1 MISFFKNGFRT
12 IKREKFFTLINLIGL
27 SIGMFCFL
35 VTALYV
41 RDEVTYDRW
50 HKNADNIYM
59 SALELKKEDGASIN
73 IRPSDALMYAMKDES
88 PAVLDVVSISR
99 NSYANYKVNDE
110 WVQTDKLFF
119 SSPSLFKVFDF
130 DLKFGNEELAL
141 TDPSDIILSSAMAET
156 LFPGINPVGET
167 IAFQNKGSFKVA
179 GVLNPIPK
187 NSHLKFEFL
196 GSVASEISN
205 YDYNKDNWLNGS
217 GFSYFQLKEGHS
229 PDQLIADAK
238 QILSLHDVTEVAEGL
253 AFLKFSDL
261 YLTGQTER
269 YDPKNLF
276 GGQSKYLYIF
286 SLVGGLILFVAC
298 FNYINLTTALS
309 FSKVKQMGIR
319 KIMGASRSRLVLS
332 QMVETFALSFCALIV
347 AIIGLE
353 LVLPYTQSLIGKELD
368 INFSQAPQLL
378 LLPVSVL
385 LLVVLISGIYP
396 AVSLSSFSISGVLR
410 GVMPQSKVN
419 ILRESLFVLQFVI
432 CTGLLITALVIRG
445 QSNYLIELDKGYN
458 EENIMNLSLYQEGR
472 SLDYRTV
479 RNALEAIPE
488 IEKVTSSPLPM
499 FAPPPPMMILVDGKL
514 VPITIYSGGADQ
526 DFNELFEIE
535 VLEGT
540 DFTNLPKSQLD
551 SVVIINETAKKKLA
565 LNPAIGSKMPN
576 GETVVGVVKDFH
588 FSSAKNVIEP
598 AMIYYTTNPRGSV
611 QFKYRA
617 NNKEAVKAQVGLAL
631 NKLGVKADPG
641 LKELEGFF
649 TAAYEKESRLITIFD
664 FLTVMVVSVAFL
676 GLFAL
681 SSFENKLR
689 EKEIGI
695 RKVLGATY
703 LNLIQTLNKRFTWL
717 IVLAIS
723 MAVPIT
729 KYGVEQWLSDF
740 PYRQDSL
747 NIYFISAIVIVGFIA
762 FSVLG
767 LHSYFS
773 AQKNP
778 VDVLRSE

>member
-1 MISFFKNGFRT
+1 MKYFENILRSL
-12 IKREKFFTLINLIGL
+12 KREKAFTLINLIGL

-59 SALELKKEDGASIN
+59 SSLELKKEDGTSFKV
-73 IRPSDALMYAMKDES
+73 RPSDALMHALKEES
-88 PAVLDVVSISR
+88 TAVLDAVSISR
-99 NSYANYKVNDE
+99 NSYASYKVNNE
-110 WVQTDKLFF
+110 WIRTDKLFF

-130 DLKFGNEELAL
+130 GLKFGNEETAL

-156 LFPGINPVGET
+156 LFPGVNPLGET
-167 IAFQNKGSFKVA
+167 LTFQNKGSFRIA

-187 NSHLKFEFL
+187 NSHLKFDFL
-196 GSVASEISN
+196 GPINAEISN

-217 GFSYFQLKEGHS
+217 GFSYFLLKEGHS
-229 PDQLIADAK
+229 PNELMADAK
-238 QILSLHDVTEVAEGL
+238 QILALHDVTQVADGL
-253 AFLKFSDL
+253 TFLKFSDL
-261 YLTGQTER
+261 YLNGQTER
-269 YDPKNLF
+269 YDAKNLF

-347 AIIGLE
+347 ALIGLE
-353 LVLPYTQSLIGKELD
+353 LALPYAQPLIGKELD

-378 LLPVSVL
+378 LLPIAVL
-385 LLVVLISGIYP
+385 ILVVVISGIYP

-410 GVMPQSKVN
+410 GVLPQSKVN
-419 ILRESLFVLQFVI
+419 ILRKSLFVLQFMI

-445 QSNYLIELDKGYN
+445 QSDYLINLDKGYN
-458 EENIMNLSLYQEGR
+458 EENIMTFSLYQEGR
-472 SLDYRTV
+472 SLDYQTV
-479 RNALEAIPE
+479 RNALEAIPQ

-499 FAPPPPMMILVDGKL
+499 FAPPPPMMILVDGKP
-514 VPITIYSGGADQ
+514 VPITIYSGAADQ
-526 DFNELFEIE
+526 NFNELFELE

-540 DFTNLPKSQLD
+540 DFSNLPKSQLD
-551 SVVIINETAKKKLA
+551 SLVIINETAKKKLG
-565 LNPAIGSKMPN
+565 LNPAIGAKMPN
-576 GETVVGVVKDFH
+576 GRRVVGVVKDFH

-598 AMIYYTTNPRGSV
+598 AMITYSANPSGFV

-617 NNKEAVKAQVGLAL
+617 NNKESVKAQVRLAL
-631 NKLGVKADPG
+631 NKLGVKADPN
-641 LKELEGFF
+641 LTELEGFF
-649 TAAYEKESRLITIFD
+649 SPAYEKESQLITIFD
-664 FLTVMVVSVAFL
+664 FLTLMVVSVAFL

-689 EKEIGI
+689 EKEVGI
-695 RKVLGATY
+695 RKVLGASY
-703 LNLIQTLNKRFTWL
+703 LHLAQTLNKRFTWL
-717 IVLAIS
+717 IVLAFIA
-723 MAVPIT
+723 AVPLT
-729 KYGVEQWLSDF
+729 YYGLEQWIAEF
-740 PYRQDSL
+740 PYRLENLTPFFVQ
-747 NIYFISAIVIVGFIA
+747 AIIMVGVLAIT
-762 FSVLG
+762 VLG

-773 AQKNP
+773 VQKNP